1 VYEVDE
7 TFVLIKNE
15 RDIEITIYEVDEAV
29 NVIQVDIY
37 VHLLLI
43 TKLKDTD
50 LLLNNFYIVYHL

>member
-1 VYEVDE
+1 MDE